1 MNETAGKI
9 LKILEDRKEPVSG
22 EEISRILGITRSA
35 VWKDIKELKALG
47 YSINSSRTDGYEL
60 VSATAGLLPHEIEKY
75 LKTRFIGRDI
85 RYFEKTEST
94 TWVAKDLCVKN
105 DISTLD
111 GTVIIAEEQT
121 GGYGRL
127 GRAWASPK
135 GGIWTTIILK
145 PDISVDR
152 LFFITM
158 AASIAVARTI
168 RNMYDVG
175 ALIKWPNDIFIG
187 DKKVCGIYL
196 EISAEADVIHHCLLG
211 IGIDA
216 NVKPEVFHN
225 NVPVAVTS
233 LKDETGADINR
244 VEFFAQFLQ
253 TLQLHTAQ
261 QGRQHADTPSLRRY
275 ARREIQP
282 RQGARA
288 QKAQQQKVQQPLDQR
303 PDRNDQKP
311 RRPDV
316 PQHRKGRKTA
326 EET

>member
-244 VEFFAQFLQ
+244 VEFFAQFLKEFELRYDFVMKNDFEPIFKEWKSLSY
-253 TLQLHTAQ
+253 TLDHRVRVT
-261 QGRQHADTPSLRRY
+261 TP
-275 ARREIQP
+275 
-282 RQGARA
+282 
-288 QKAQQQKVQQPLDQR
+288 
-303 PDRNDQKP
+303 
-311 RRPDV
+311 
-316 PQHRKGRKTA
+316 RKTLEGEA
-326 EET
+326 MDIDDHGALIIKKDNGTIEKVVSGDCTPI

>member
-244 VEFFAQFLQ
+244 VEFFAQFLKEFELRYDFVMKNDFEPILKEWKSLSY
-253 TLQLHTAQ
+253 TLDHRVRVT
-261 QGRQHADTPSLRRY
+261 TP
-275 ARREIQP
+275 
-282 RQGARA
+282 
-288 QKAQQQKVQQPLDQR
+288 
-303 PDRNDQKP
+303 
-311 RRPDV
+311 
-316 PQHRKGRKTA
+316 RKTLEGEA
-326 EET
+326 MDIDDHGALIIKKDNGTIVNTTVNTTV

>member
-9 LKILEDRKEPVSG
+9 LKILEERKEPVSG

-47 YSINSSRTDGYEL
+47 YSINSSRTNGYEL
-60 VSATAGLLPHEIEKY
+60 VSTTAGLLPHEIKKY
-75 LKTRFIGRDI
+75 LKTRFIGQDI

-94 TWVAKDLCVKN
+94 TWVAKELCAKN
-105 DISTLD
+105 DINTLD

-127 GRAWASPK
+127 GRAWSSPP

-175 ALIKWPNDIFIG
+175 ALIKWPNDIYIG
-187 DKKVCGIYL
+187 DKKVSGLYL
-196 EISAEADVIHHCLLG
+196 ELSAEADVIHHCLLG

-216 NVKPEVFHN
+216 NVTPEVFN
-225 NVPVAVTS
+225 NDKPVAVTS

-244 VEFFAQFLQ
+244 VEFFAQFLKEFELRYDFVMKNDFEPIIKEWKSLSL
-253 TLQLHTAQ
+253 TLDRRVRVT
-261 QGRQHADTPSLRRY
+261 TP
-275 ARREIQP
+275 
-282 RQGARA
+282 
-288 QKAQQQKVQQPLDQR
+288 
-303 PDRNDQKP
+303 
-311 RRPDV
+311 
-316 PQHRKGRKTA
+316 RKTIEGLA
-326 EET
+326 MDIDDHGALIIKKDNGTIEKAVSGDCTQI

>member
-244 VEFFAQFLQ
+244 VEFFAQFLKEFELRYDFVMKNDFEPILKEWKSLSY
-253 TLQLHTAQ
+253 TLDHRVRVT
-261 QGRQHADTPSLRRY
+261 TP
-275 ARREIQP
+275 
-282 RQGARA
+282 
-288 QKAQQQKVQQPLDQR
+288 
-303 PDRNDQKP
+303 
-311 RRPDV
+311 
-316 PQHRKGRKTA
+316 RKTLEGEA
-326 EET
+326 MDIDDHGALIIKKDNGTIEKVVSGDCTPI

>member
-244 VEFFAQFLQ
+244 VEFFAQFLKEFELRYDFVMKTDFEPILKEWKSLSY
-253 TLQLHTAQ
+253 TLDHRVRVT
-261 QGRQHADTPSLRRY
+261 TP
-275 ARREIQP
+275 
-282 RQGARA
+282 
-288 QKAQQQKVQQPLDQR
+288 
-303 PDRNDQKP
+303 
-311 RRPDV
+311 
-316 PQHRKGRKTA
+316 RKTLEGEA
-326 EET
+326 MDIDDHGALIIKKDNGTIEKVVSGDCTPI